1 MSHRRHVSNDGW
13 QPPFEASAALRAAAF
28 MIDAFLAVL
37 VWLGA
42 MLLPIEPRIYL
53 SVSFIL
59 IALISPGKRFFRLR
73 VVRVVDGFDATITQ
87 KACRRTLALLSA
99 PVVLITAPI
108 KWPITHAY
116 RPFYDHV
123 LGLAIIQQSRETAT
137 IGARLC

>member
-73 VVRVVDGFDATITQ
+73 VVRTVDGFDATMTQ
-87 KACRRTLALLSA
+87 KACRRILALFSV
-99 PVVLITAPI
+99 PFILISGPI
-108 KWPITHAY
+108 KFSVRQTY
-116 RPFYDHV
+116 RPFYDQLLRLTV
-123 LGLAIIQQSRETAT
+123 IRQSRETAT